1 MAIRKCPRCLA
12 VVPAGEAAA
21 YSDTLVC
28 PGCQSPLEV
37 AGISRHVAIWPAM
50 AVGAFVWTLTSDSSG
65 SLGWAAPVLYSF
77 LAFGATAGLLTMF
90 LADLRGR
97 EAGSDAPVNAGSH
110 GGGHGGARGHH

>member
-1 MAIRKCPRCLA
+1 MAIRKCPWCLA
-12 VVPAGEAAA
+12 VVSAGETAA

-37 AGISRHVAIWPAM
+37 AGISRHVAIWPAI
-50 AVGAFVWTLTSDSSG
+50 AAGAFVGTLSSNNSG

-97 EAGSDAPVNAGSH
+97 EAVPSPPAQAAGPS
-110 GGGHGGARGHH
+110 GGHGHH